1 MSVIAVGVDGSRSA
15 VDAAH
20 WAAEEAAA
28 RGDTLRIVHAYVV
41 PMYGYPEFAATFPQ
55 LREGVGHQG
64 MKWLDEAREAAGKVA
79 PGVTVETALAEGEPV
94 SVLVEESRQA
104 RMTVLGS
111 RGLGGFT
118 GMLVGSVAVGLA
130 AHGHSPVVVVRAPQQ
145 PLPSEAPVVAGVDGS
160 AASTAALRFAFA
172 EAADRRAPLTVVR
185 TWRGIFLDE
194 AVPRYPLKVDPHEI
208 EEGERAALTEQ
219 VGPLRDS
226 HPDVAV
232 ETVVVRGRPVR
243 TLLEYAERA
252 RLLVVGSR
260 GRSGFKGML
269 LGSTSRALVVHA
281 PCAVAVVRSAPGE

>member
-1 MSVIAVGVDGSRSA
+1 MSVIVAAVDGSRSA
-15 VDAAH
+15 VDAAR
-20 WAAEEAAA
+20 WAAEEATA

-41 PMYGYPEFAATFPQ
+41 PVYGYPEFAATFPR
-55 LREGVGHQG
+55 LREGMRHQG
-64 MKWLDEAREAAGKVA
+64 TEWLGEAREAAEKVA
-79 PGVTVETALAEGEPV
+79 PGVTVETALVEGEPMN
-94 SVLVEESRQA
+94 VLVEESRQA

-118 GMLVGSVAVGLA
+118 GMLVGSVAVGLS
-130 AHGHSPVVVVRAPQQ
+130 AHGHSPVVVVRTPQQ
-145 PLPSEAPVVAGVDGS
+145 PLPPEAPIVVGVDGS
-160 AASTAALRFAFA
+160 ESSTAALWFAFT
-172 EAADRRAPLTVVR
+172 EAADRRVPLTVVR

-208 EEGERAALTEQ
+208 EEGERAALTQQ

-232 ETVVVRGRPVR
+232 ETAVVRGRPVR
-243 TLLEYAERA
+243 TLLEYGEGA

-260 GRSGFKGML
+260 GCSGFEGML

-281 PCAVAVVRSAPGE
+281 PCAVAVVRPAQGE